1 MDINSSPV
9 SDQVINILGEF
20 IDKEK
25 KYIYSPKQIRNL
37 FTLQQKEEWLHSNL
51 TMEDYIEK
59 NKLKEIAQQKSL
71 EFQEQQKQYKL
82 QLLEQR
88 KIKLQKQYYDEYYY
102 NNLYYSD
109 DEYSTDQYSSDEE
122 YYSESE

>member
-9 SDQVINILGEF
+9 SNQVINILGEF

-25 KYIYSPKQIRNL
+25 KYIYSPKEIRNL

-82 QLLEQR
+82 QQR

>member
-71 EFQEQQKQYKL
+71 EFHEQQKQYKL
-82 QLLEQR
+82 QQR

-109 DEYSTDQYSSDEE
+109 DEYSSDQYSSDEE

>member
-9 SDQVINILGEF
+9 SNQVINILGEF

-25 KYIYSPKQIRNL
+25 KYIYSPKEIRNL
-37 FTLQQKEEWLHSNL
+37 FTLQQKEEWLHGNL

-82 QLLEQR
+82 QQR

-109 DEYSTDQYSSDEE
+109 DEYSSDQYSSDEE